1 MNDSDC
7 IGAVVDTM
15 EQEIEQQISDPEI
28 FNFDDLWVK
37 CLQALR
43 KKVPISEAA
52 LSRLKLFRE
61 GNMGLLHK
69 AGNIEELEPNCIE
82 KLRLLTLLDIAI
94 AKTGNYLTYEDIR
107 QHLKLDIKGNENDLC
122 AYTVEKYILRAMGLD
137 LLDGK
142 LDTPGQRFYVTFAA
156 ERRMDETR
164 LLEMQRTL
172 DRFIEKCMNVL
183 DEQGTGSKR
192 ATPAEDISD
201 PADKRARANEMES

>member
-1 MNDSDC
+1 
-7 IGAVVDTM
+7 M

-43 KKVPISEAA
+43 KKVSISEAA

-61 GNMGLLHK
+61 GNMGLLHETK
-69 AGNIEELEPNCIE
+69 GIGELEPGCIE

-94 AKTGNYLTYEDIR
+94 AKTGNYLTYEDIC
-107 QHLKLDIKGNENDLC
+107 QHLKLEIKGNENDFRV
-122 AYTVEKYILRAMGLD
+122 YTVEKYILKAMGLD

-142 LDTPGQRFYVTFAA
+142 LDTPSQRFYVTFAA
-156 ERRMDETR
+156 ERRMDEAR

-183 DEQGTGSKR
+183 DEQGIGSKR
-192 ATPAEDISD
+192 ATPAEDIPD
-201 PADKRARANEMES
+201 PADKRVRANEMDS